1 MEERLEAFLWGYPEL
16 SLLFFEMVKIEFDK
30 HRKLLQLRVSDREYR
45 TAAFNRAW
53 EVLKVRY

>member
-1 MEERLEAFLWGYPEL
+1 MEERLDAFLWGYPEL

-53 EVLKVRY
+53 EALKV